1 MRPLSGGFIDLNQRI
16 ERDWQE
22 EGKTLMADV
31 SARLEGR
38 AGIITLTRPQALNA
52 LSHPM
57 SLAVEAALDAWR
69 DNANVALVIM
79 EAEGEKAFCAGGDI
93 ASIYHQAKAGE
104 LQPARDFWREEYR
117 LNVKIAEY
125 PKPIVSF
132 MQGFI
137 MGGGV
142 GLGCHGRHRIVGDT
156 SKVAMP
162 ECGIGLIPDVGG
174 SLILAR
180 APGRIGEYVGLT
192 GERLNAADAIFA
204 GFANLYVPES
214 EWPALKAALVETGD
228 AELAEKA
235 GREAQ
240 GAALPALMPMLERVF
255 SAGTVSGILERLEA
269 EEGEAA
275 QKALAAIRRGSPIS
289 LAATLEIVRR
299 ARSFSSVRE
308 AVALEYRFTWRSH
321 EQGDF
326 VEGIR
331 AQLID
336 KDRTPHWKHPAADA
350 APPDYIAMML
360 ESLGENEI
368 R

>member
-1 MRPLSGGFIDLNQRI
+1 MDEVKTRI
-16 ERDWQE
+16 
-22 EGKTLMADV
+22 
-31 SARLEGR
+31 EGR
-38 AGIITLTRPQALNA
+38 AGIVTLTRPQALNA

-57 SLAVEAALDAWR
+57 SLAIEAALDAWR
-69 DNANVALVIM
+69 DDHAVALVIM

-93 ASIYHQAKAGE
+93 ASIYHQAKAGA
-104 LQPARDFWREEYR
+104 LQPARDFWRDEYR

-125 PKPIVSF
+125 SKPILSF

-142 GLGCHGRHRIVGDT
+142 GLGCHGSHRIVGQS

-180 APGRIGEYVGLT
+180 APGRVGEYVGLT

-204 GFANLYVPES
+204 GFANLYVPEQ
-214 EWPALKAALVETGD
+214 EWPALKRALIETGD
-228 AELAEKA
+228 ATLAEKA
-235 GREAQ
+235 ACAPE
-240 GAALPALMPMLERVF
+240 GAMLPALLPMLDRVF
-255 SAGTVSGILERLEA
+255 SGQTLGEILERLGGEA
-269 EEGEAA
+269 GEAA
-275 QKALAAIRRGSPIS
+275 ERALAAIRRGSPIS
-289 LAATLEIVRR
+289 LAATLEILRR
-299 ARSFSSVRE
+299 ARGFTSVRE

-321 EQGDF
+321 EFGDF

-350 APPDYIAMML
+350 APAEYIGMML
-360 ESLGENEI
+360 ASLGDNDI
-368 R
+368 G

>member
-1 MRPLSGGFIDLNQRI
+1 
-16 ERDWQE
+16 
-22 EGKTLMADV
+22 MADV
-31 SARLEGR
+31 NTRIEGR

-57 SLAVEAALDAWR
+57 SLAIEAAIDAWR
-69 DNANVALVIM
+69 DNPDVALVIM
-79 EAEGEKAFCAGGDI
+79 DAEGEKAFCAGGDI
-93 ASIYHQAKAGE
+93 ASVYHQAKAGD

-142 GLGCHGRHRIVGDT
+142 GLGCHGSHRIVGDT

-180 APGRIGEYVGLT
+180 APGRVGEFVGLT

-204 GFANLYVPES
+204 GFANLYIPET
-214 EWPALKAALVETGD
+214 EWPALKAALIETGD
-228 AELAEKA
+228 ASLAEKA
-235 GREAQ
+235 GRPAE
-240 GAALPALMPMLERVF
+240 GATLPALLPMLERAF
-255 SAGTVSGILERLEA
+255 SADTLTGILECLER
-269 EEGEAA
+269 EDGEAA
-275 QKALAAIRRGSPIS
+275 AKAFAAIRRGSPIS

-299 ARSFSSVRE
+299 ARGFSSVRE

-321 EQGDF
+321 ELGDF

-336 KDRTPHWKHPAADA
+336 KDRTPNWKHKAADA
-350 APPDYIAMML
+350 APADYIAMML
-360 ESLGENEI
+360 SSLGENEI
-368 R
+368 Q

>member
-1 MRPLSGGFIDLNQRI
+1 
-16 ERDWQE
+16 
-22 EGKTLMADV
+22 MADV
-31 SARLEGR
+31 KTRIEGR
-38 AGIITLTRPQALNA
+38 AGIVTLARPQALNA

-57 SLAVEAALDAWR
+57 SLAIEAAFDAWR
-69 DNANVALVIM
+69 DDARVALVIM

-93 ASIYHQAKAGE
+93 ASIYHQARAGE

-125 PKPIVSF
+125 RKPIISF
-132 MQGFI
+132 MQGFV

-142 GLGCHGRHRIVGDT
+142 GLGCHGSHRIVGDT
-156 SKVAMP
+156 TKVAMP

-180 APGRIGEYVGLT
+180 APGRAGEYLGLT
-192 GERLNAADAIFA
+192 GERLGAADAIYS
-204 GFANLYVPES
+204 GFANLYVPEP
-214 EWPALKAALVETGD
+214 EWPALKAKLAETGD
-228 AELAEKA
+228 ASLAEKA
-235 GREAQ
+235 TRAAQ
-240 GAALPALMPMLERVF
+240 GGTLPSLMPMLERVF
-255 SAGTVSGILERLEA
+255 SADTLTGILQRLER

-275 QKALAAIRRGSPIS
+275 QRALVAIRRGSPIS

-299 ARSFSSVRE
+299 ARGFSSVRE

-321 EQGDF
+321 EFGDF

-350 APPDYIAMML
+350 APGDYIAMML
-360 ESLGENEI
+360 SGLGENDLS
-368 R
+368 

>member
-1 MRPLSGGFIDLNQRI
+1 MRRLPDGFVHQNQRI
-16 ERDWQE
+16 EADWH
-22 EGKTLMADV
+22 GKETAPMADV
-31 SARLEGR
+31 TTRIEGR

-52 LSHPM
+52 LSHVM
-57 SLAVEAALDAWR
+57 SLAIETVLDGWR
-69 DNANVALVIM
+69 DNPGVAVVIM
-79 EAEGEKAFCAGGDI
+79 DAEGEKAFCAGGDI

-142 GLGCHGRHRIVGDT
+142 GLGCHGSHRIVGDT

-180 APGRIGEYVGLT
+180 APGRVGEYVGLT

-228 AELAEKA
+228 ADLAIRA
-235 GREAQ
+235 GRQAE
-240 GAALPALMPMLERVF
+240 GAMLPALLPMLERVF
-255 SAGTVSGILERLEA
+255 SAETLSGILERLEQ

-275 QKALAAIRRGSPIS
+275 SKALAAIRRGSPIS

-299 ARSFSSVRE
+299 ARGFSSVRE

-336 KDRTPHWKHPAADA
+336 KDRTPHWKHSAADA
-350 APPDYIAMML
+350 TPPDYIAMML
-360 ESLGENEI
+360 ASLGENDI

>member
-1 MRPLSGGFIDLNQRI
+1 
-16 ERDWQE
+16 
-22 EGKTLMADV
+22 MADV
-31 SARLEGR
+31 ATRIEGR
-38 AGIITLTRPQALNA
+38 AGIITLSRPQALNA
-52 LSHPM
+52 LSHTM
-57 SLAVEAALDAWR
+57 SLAIEAALEAWR
-69 DNANVALVIM
+69 DDERVALVIL

-93 ASIYHQAKAGE
+93 ASIYHQAKAGQW
-104 LQPARDFWREEYR
+104 QPARNFWRDEYR
-117 LNVKIAEY
+117 LNARIAEY
-125 PKPIVSF
+125 RKPIISF
-132 MQGFI
+132 MQGFV

-142 GLGCHGRHRIVGDT
+142 GLGCHGSHRIVGDT
-156 SKVAMP
+156 SKIAMP

-180 APGRIGEYVGLT
+180 APGRVGEYLGLT

-204 GFANLYVPES
+204 GFANLYVPEA
-214 EWPALKAALVETGD
+214 EWPALKAALVTTGE
-228 AELAEKA
+228 ATLAQKA
-235 GREAQ
+235 GRTAT
-240 GAALPALMPMLERVF
+240 GAHLPGLLPMLDRVF
-255 SAGTVSGILERLEA
+255 SAETLSAILERLER

-275 QKALAAIRRGSPIS
+275 ERALAAIRRASPIS

-299 ARSFSSVRE
+299 ARDFSSVRE

-336 KDRTPHWKHPAADA
+336 KDRSPHWQHPAADA
-350 APPDYIAMML
+350 APPELIAMML
-360 ESLGENEI
+360 SSLGDNEI